1 MKNFFLLI
9 LAASFLTAFK
19 SNTES
24 KQLLANSTLELQQ
37 NKKCIFYENY
47 TRKFITYLI
56 KAPLSTTSSSGT
68 VFTNIPDFSHS
79 AILDKFSGKY
89 LMHFKA
95 ISGKNRFSK
104 RVAFTK
110 QLTSNNSKV
119 EVKISPSD
127 IKEDMKRSFQV
138 NLIIPNIDYSNVKH
152 VKDIYLNPSNN
163 KRYMKIVSLQGQEF
177 SHEIVLSEGSGA
189 GEEVDYIGW
198 NYKCLE

>member
-110 QLTSNNSKV
+110 QLTSNNSK
-119 EVKISPSD
+119 
-127 IKEDMKRSFQV
+127 SFQV